1 MSNWSVMD
9 THCHLDFADFGT
21 DLPSVIERARKARV
35 GQMICIGAG
44 RDIASARGAVALAEL
59 EPDIHATV
67 GVHPHDT
74 AAMTEAIWDEL
85 ESLAI
90 HPKVVGIGESGLD
103 YFYDQAPRELQ
114 QMAYRR
120 FIGMARRHRLA
131 IISHVRDAHADA
143 QAILK
148 ETSAHELRGIIHCF
162 TGNADDARAY
172 LDLGQYLSFSGIL
185 TFRKAEPLR
194 EAARFAPMDR
204 ILVETD
210 APYLAPIP
218 HRGKR
223 NEPSYVVE
231 TLRFLAELKSLPF
244 EEVAAQIWA
253 NSERVFNFPRERRIM
268 TDPCLTP

>member
-1 MSNWSVMD
+1 MSTWSVMD
-9 THCHLDFADFGT
+9 THCHLDFEDFGT
-21 DLPSVIERARKARV
+21 DLPAVIERARQARV
-35 GQMICIGAG
+35 ARMICIGAG
-44 RDIASARGAVALAEL
+44 RDIASARGAVALSEK

-67 GVHPHDT
+67 GVHPHD
-74 AAMTEAIWDEL
+74 AAVMTEATWDEL
-85 ESLAI
+85 ENLAI

-103 YFYDQAPRELQ
+103 YFYDQSPRELQ
-114 QMAYRR
+114 QVAYRR

-148 ETSAHELRGIIHCF
+148 ETAAHELRGIIHCF

-185 TFRKAEPLR
+185 TFRNAEPVR

-223 NEPSYVVE
+223 NEPAYVLE
-231 TLRFLAELKSLPF
+231 TLRFLAELKGLPLD
-244 EEVAAQIWA
+244 EVAAQTWA
-253 NSERVFNFPRERRIM
+253 NSERVFGFA
-268 TDPCLTP
+268 DDHG